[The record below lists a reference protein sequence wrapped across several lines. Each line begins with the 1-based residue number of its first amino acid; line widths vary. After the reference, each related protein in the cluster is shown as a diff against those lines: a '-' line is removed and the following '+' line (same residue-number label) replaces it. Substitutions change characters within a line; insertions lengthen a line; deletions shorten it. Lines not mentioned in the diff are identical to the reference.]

1 MKANFKNISVEVAFD
16 EYRELDLAKELGNYI
31 HTNTNDIGLDDTAR
45 SIYHSDGEMEVDDI
59 HAQQIIDMVKSR
71 DCVFLAGVK
80 RAIINELTNK

>member
-45 SIYHSDGEMEVDDI
+45 AIYHSDGEMEVDDI
-59 HAQQIIDMVKSR
+59 HAQQIVDMVKSR

>member
-45 SIYHSDGEMEVDDI
+45 AIYHSDGEMEVDDI

>member
-16 EYRELDLAKELGNYI
+16 EFKELDLAKELGNYI

-45 SIYHSDGEMEVDDI
+45 AIYHSDGEMEVDDI